1 MEVRRSGGVCV
12 EMVELRCRLILEVKL
27 NLRFK
32 LGTSRAREG
41 SRRQLEDND
50 RLKVKVKVKVKSVLS
65 LRTSLYYITEHIF

>member
-50 RLKVKVKVKVKSVLS
+50 RLKVKVKVKSVLS